1 MLTRRLAIVL
11 IAPLVLVACSSA
23 TPTPAPTPVHTNPPP
38 AATAAPPAAA
48 TAAPPAATVAPA
60 AAGAVTITGFAF
72 KPATLDVAVGTT
84 VTWTNQ
90 DSVGHTVTA
99 DDASFDSGT
108 VNGGTTFSQ
117 VFSTAGT
124 FAYHC
129 KIHSSMHGTIT
140 VR

>member
-1 MLTRRLAIVL
+1 MPTRRMAIAL
-11 IAPLVLVACSSA
+11 IAPLILVACSSA
-23 TPTPAPTPVHTNPPP
+23 TQTSAPTAVHTNPP
-38 AATAAPPAAA
+38 AAASAAPPAS
-48 TAAPPAATVAPA
+48 TAAPAS
-60 AAGAVTITGFAF
+60 AGAVTIMGFAF

-99 DDASFDSGT
+99 DDGSFDSGT
-108 VNGGTTFSQ
+108 VNGGATFSQ